1 MRRARA
7 FDATAAVTFPRLAPL
22 CLLACVLGA
31 AGCVYRID
39 IQQGNYLEEDV
50 IEQVEP
56 GMTRSQVRFLLGTPM
71 VADPF
76 HAERWDYVYYFKRGR
91 GRSPEMR
98 HLTVYFEDD
107 AVTRMEHG
115 TES

>member
-1 MRRARA
+1 MRVMTSARLLPIS
-7 FDATAAVTFPRLAPL
+7 V
-22 CLLACVLGA
+22 LACVLAA

-76 HAERWDYVYYFKRGR
+76 HSERWDYVYYFKPGR

-98 HLTVYFEDD
+98 HLTVYFQDD
-107 AVTRMEHG
+107 AVARLEHG